1 MKKISIS
8 YGDLHST
15 LKVMAVGAV
24 ILGLILDM
32 IAASAIIVNKLRG
45 NSLRASILHVF
56 STYAEFWRNVFM
68 KASSYFNWMLMKI
81 SDLR

>member
-1 MKKISIS
+1 MKKFSITKS
-8 YGDLHST
+8 DLRST
-15 LKVMAVGAV
+15 AKVMLSGTI

-45 NSLRASILHVF
+45 SNLRASILHVF

-68 KASSYFNWMLMKI
+68 KTSSYFNWMLMKI

>member
-45 NSLRASILHVF
+45 NSLRASVLHVC
-56 STYAEFWRNVFM
+56 SAYAEFWRNVFM
-68 KASSYFNWMLMKI
+68 KTSSYFNWMLMKI

>member
-1 MKKISIS
+1 MKKFSITKS
-8 YGDLHST
+8 DLRST
-15 LKVMAVGAV
+15 AKVMFSGTI

-45 NSLRASILHVF
+45 NNLRASILHVF

>member
-1 MKKISIS
+1 MKKFSITKS
-8 YGDLHST
+8 DLRST
-15 LKVMAVGAV
+15 AKVMFSGTI

-45 NSLRASILHVF
+45 NSLRASVLHVC
-56 STYAEFWRNVFM
+56 SAYAEFWRNVFM

>member
-1 MKKISIS
+1 MKKFSITKS
-8 YGDLHST
+8 DLHST
-15 LKVMAVGAV
+15 AKVMFSGTI

-45 NSLRASILHVF
+45 NNLRASILHVF
-56 STYAEFWRNVFM
+56 STYTEFWRNVFM